1 MSLRQWHRLQL
12 KYAEHT
18 AEFLAGSN
26 NLRPQLHAA
35 FIQLAARAG
44 EVRAT
49 LSVYHP
55 LHGWLQVCDPE
66 HRYPI
71 INNPL
76 KLNAPRLWR
85 SVLYTLSEAD
95 TWPTDEEKAQRK
107 LERQLKRRAEIAE
120 ARRSRFHLVKDTG
133 HTES

>member
-1 MSLRQWHRLQL
+1 MSLGQWHRLKL
-12 KYAEHT
+12 RYAEHT
-18 AEFLAGSN
+18 AEFRAGSE
-26 NLRPQLHAA
+26 NLRPQLHSA

-49 LSVYHP
+49 LSVHHS

-76 KLNAPRLWR
+76 RLNVSRLWR

-95 TWPTDEEKAQRK
+95 TWPTDEEKSQRK

-120 ARRSRFHLVKDTG
+120 ARRSRFHLVKNTP
-133 HTES
+133 HSEN